1 MSLRPET
8 LKRYVALARPILI
21 RMAREGELITYKE
34 LSQRMG
40 GPGRGYI
47 GKVLKEI
54 CQGEH
59 RHARPLL
66 GTLVV
71 HKYDQFPGNGAWKSS
86 VVPESIKNSSREDKK
101 NFWQNERKKVYEHW
115 AKTPIEG

>member
-1 MSLRPET
+1 MPLRPET
-8 LKRYVALARPILI
+8 LKKYVAMARPILI

-34 LSQRMG
+34 LSQKMG

-47 GKVLKEI
+47 GEVLKQI

-59 RHARPLL
+59 RHGRPLL

-71 HKYDQFPGNGAWKSS
+71 RSKVNHPGDGYWKSS
-86 VVPESIKNSSREDKK
+86 VMPEPIKNGSREDKK
-101 NFWQNERKKVYEHW
+101 SFWQNERIKVYEHW
-115 AKTPIEG
+115 QK

>member
-1 MSLRPET
+1 MPLRPET
-8 LKRYVALARPILI
+8 LDKYVEMARPILI
-21 RMAREGELITYKE
+21 KVAREGELITYKE
-34 LSQRMG
+34 LSQKMG

-47 GKVLKEI
+47 GEVLKQI

-71 HKYDQFPGNGAWKSS
+71 HKYDQFPGNGFWKSS
-86 VVPESIKNSSREDKK
+86 VMPESIKNSSREDKK
-101 NFWQNERKKVYEHW
+101 NFWENEKTKVYEYW
-115 AKTPIEG
+115 QK